1 MPSYEGVTVAGA
13 IALLSAIT
21 WVTVLIPILYSRE
34 GQMTGVVNPPTL
46 VLEEFLKLPETKPA
60 SEFVDG
66 RIEQKPMPQGKHA
79 RLQLKFCGVVNAVAE
94 APKIVMALLDLRC
107 TFGERSIVSDS
118 TVFVWGR
125 IPFDAA
131 GEIGNM
137 FTQPPDWTVEILSP
151 DQKTTKAIRNI
162 LHCLKYGSQLGWL
175 IDPDERIIL
184 AFRPDQLPTELI
196 EHDVLPV
203 LPSLELTLTVNDV
216 FGWLKG

>member
-1 MPSYEGVTVAGA
+1 
-13 IALLSAIT
+13 
-21 WVTVLIPILYSRE
+21 
-34 GQMTGVVNPPTL
+34 MTGVANPPTL

-66 RIEQKPMPQGKHA
+66 RIEQKPMPQGKHS
-79 RLQLKFCGVVNAVAE
+79 RLQLKFCSAVNAVTE
-94 APKIVMALLDLRC
+94 APKIAMALPELRC
-107 TFGERSIVSDS
+107 TFGGRSIVPDAA
-118 TVFVWGR
+118 VFVWGR

-131 GEIGNM
+131 GEIDNV

-151 DQKTTKAIRNI
+151 DQRTTKVIRTI

-184 AFRPDQLPTELI
+184 VFRPDQLPTELI

-203 LPSLELTLTVNDV
+203 LPSVELTLTVNDV

>member
-1 MPSYEGVTVAGA
+1 
-13 IALLSAIT
+13 
-21 WVTVLIPILYSRE
+21 
-34 GQMTGVVNPPTL
+34 MTGVANPPTL

-66 RIEQKPMPQGKHA
+66 RIEQKPMSQGKHS

-94 APKIVMALLDLRC
+94 APKIAIALPELRC
-107 TFGERSIVSDS
+107 TFGERSIVPDA
-118 TVFVWGR
+118 TVFVWGQ

-131 GEIGNM
+131 GEIGNA
-137 FTQPPDWTVEILSP
+137 FTQPPDWTVETLSP
-151 DQKTTKAIRNI
+151 DQKTTKVIRNI

-184 AFRPDQLPTELI
+184 VFRPNQLPTELI